1 MKQKRR
7 HGHGR
12 RLLEIGKDILI
23 VFLVFQKRLMGNIH
37 MGGLKE

>member
-1 MKQKRR
+1 MKLA
-7 HGHGR
+7 GSF
-12 RLLEIGKDILI
+12 LVMLPILI

>member
-23 VFLVFQKRLMGNIH
+23 VLQNILH
-37 MGGLKE
+37 